1 MRSGRVIR
9 ITRLVLTAAVAAA
22 FAPTPPATAQ
32 DTTTVTRLRG
42 LRVEVPKPSTT
53 TGGTSTVEIATDSLS
68 VVAAATAAEFL
79 RRVPLV
85 QMRVNSRG
93 EVQPDL
99 RGAEDRQI
107 AVLLDGIPLTVG
119 WDHRTDMSIIPFTA
133 VRSVTILRGLSS
145 MLHGPNVLG
154 GAFEFK
160 VASGDDAPATAPPF
174 SAAASLQADG
184 ATRITASGGAVIAR
198 DYADWIVRAGAGHRD
213 NPGLP
218 LPGGVHSDPDLD
230 PAFLADSEGRRLNSD
245 HQLTDGFLS
254 LRYQGEDGGWFSS
267 LVTAAAGER
276 GVPPE
281 AHVTDPRL
289 WRYPDQSRIVLAMSG
304 GTSEFENAGG
314 RGDVEASFGVD
325 HTRIAI
331 DQYDSHLYRSVVDG
345 ETGATTTLTGRLLGD
360 YLFNN
365 GPELWSSLTL
375 ANVTHTESFADGTA
389 FDYAQRLWSLGSEAE
404 IGGDAGVIWSVGAS
418 VDGADTPMSGD
429 KPALDAIW
437 DWGARTGITVLG
449 SGGDVLYHAGVSRRT
464 RFPSLRELYSGALGR
479 FEPNPDLRPESLQAG
494 ELGVT
499 VSMGENRVQVAGFHH
514 RLTDGIVR
522 ARTVTTEGIRFKRVN
537 RDNVRSTGLEV
548 LAAGGH
554 GRLSYGGD
562 LTLKRVRIS
571 DPHANEETRAEYE
584 PGISATMNLGVRTVS
599 NLDLAGF
606 VRYRGV
612 QFCENVEVSG
622 LDRMDASATVDLEAR
637 RDFVLGSG
645 GRRLRS
651 MVSVSNLADATMLD
665 QCGLPQPGRM
675 LRIQFSVG

>member
-9 ITRLVLTAAVAAA
+9 ITRIALTLAALV
-22 FAPTPPATAQ
+22 PIPPAAAQ

-68 VVAAATAAEFL
+68 VVAAATAEEFL

-107 AVLLDGIPLTVG
+107 AVLLDGVPLTVG
-119 WDHRTDMSIIPFTA
+119 WDHRTDMSIIPFTT

-160 VASGDDAPATAPPF
+160 VASGDDVPMVAPPF
-174 SAAASLQADG
+174 SAAVSLQTDG
-184 ATRITASGGAVIAR
+184 ATRVTASGGGVIAR
-198 DYADWIVRAGAGHRD
+198 DYADWTVRAGAGHRD

-218 LPGGVHSDPDLD
+218 LPGGVHADPNLD
-230 PAFLADSEGRRLNSD
+230 PAFLADMEGRRLNSD

-254 LRYQGEDGGWFSS
+254 VRYQGADGGWFSS
-267 LVTAAAGER
+267 LVTAADGER

-281 AHVTDPRL
+281 AHVSDPRL
-289 WRYPDQSRIVLAMSG
+289 WRYPDQSRFVVAMSG
-304 GTSEFENAGG
+304 GTSEFETSTG

-325 HTRIAI
+325 HTSIAI
-331 DQYDSHLYRSVVDG
+331 DEYDSHLYRSVVDG
-345 ETGATTTLTGRLLGD
+345 ETGVTTTLTGRLLGD
-360 YLFNN
+360 YLFTD
-365 GPELWSSLTL
+365 GPEFWSSLTL
-375 ANVTHTESFADGTA
+375 ANVTHTESFANGSA
-389 FDYAQRLWSLGSEAE
+389 FDYGQRLWSLGTEAE
-404 IGGDAGVIWSVGAS
+404 IGGDGSVIWSVGAS
-418 VDGADTPMSGD
+418 VDGSDTPMSGD
-429 KPALDAIW
+429 KPAIDAIW

-449 SGGDVLYHAGVSRRT
+449 SGGDILYHAGVSRRT

-499 VSMGENRVQVAGFHH
+499 FSFGENRVQLAGFHH
-514 RLTDGIVR
+514 RLADGIVR
-522 ARTVTTEGIRFKRVN
+522 TRTVTTEGIRFKRVN

-548 LAAGGH
+548 LAAGAQGP
-554 GRLSYGGD
+554 LTYGGD

-571 DPHANEETRAEYE
+571 DSQANEEARAEYE

-599 NLDLAGF
+599 NVDLAGF

-612 QFCENVEVSG
+612 QYCENVEVSG

-637 RDFVLGSG
+637 RDFALRG

-651 MVSVSNLADATMLD
+651 MISVSNLADGTMLD

-675 LRIQFSVG
+675 LRFQFNLG